1 MAPDARRMALVNRE
15 MNGLRLEVQTGVTPI
30 PEARGF
36 GEVPTAAFN
45 SGYEMPGLLELVQ
58 KASLT
63 TTSEDLDRIREQQY
77 AWAYDQHFEDP
88 LIEFDE
94 IYAYNPEKIGAWP
107 RTPFNG
113 HAEEVMDFEHVQKP
127 R

>member
-1 MAPDARRMALVNRE
+1 LVERQL
-15 MNGLRLEVQTGVTPI
+15 NGIRLEVETGVTPI
-30 PEARGF
+30 PEARGL

-45 SGYEMPGLLELVQ
+45 SGYEMPGLTDLVQ
-58 KASLT
+58 EAALAET
-63 TTSEDLDRIREQQY
+63 PEELDRIREQQY
-77 AWAYDQHFEDP
+77 AWVYDQHFEDP
-88 LIEFDE
+88 LIEFE
-94 IYAYNPEKIGAWP
+94 EVYAYNPEKIGAWP